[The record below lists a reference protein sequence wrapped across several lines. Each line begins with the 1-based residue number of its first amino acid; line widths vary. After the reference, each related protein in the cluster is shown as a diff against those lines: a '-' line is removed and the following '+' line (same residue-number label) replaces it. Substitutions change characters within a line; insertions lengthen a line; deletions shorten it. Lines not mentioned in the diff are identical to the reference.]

1 MKIKCILTDTKDYN
15 SFCGLENSIYTVK
28 ISKQYKYWYYDLC
41 DMIGFYHNSDV
52 DLILDIPDSDIE
64 LATSLYGNHRFDEKA
79 LRDYETAVMVHTT
92 TIEAYNKIMA
102 DGAIKCWNILKQQR
116 KDFEDKPIGSLLGDI
131 KDFSNYVML
140 SPISVNNEIIVASKQ
155 KNCID
160 VDPNQTYRAGCRF
173 YLDAKKL
180 AGDGLLLRDGQHIK
194 VKDKIPL
201 DKYMIWYSTAEKI
214 GLPTITT
221 LSDFFELS
229 NKEFFKKFSVKLI
242 DIT

>member
-1 MKIKCILTDTKDYN
+1 MKIMKIRCMLTDTKNYN

-41 DMIGFYHNSDV
+41 DMIGFYQDSDV
-52 DLILDIPDSDIE
+52 KLILDVTDSDIE
-64 LATSLYGNHRFDEKA
+64 LAKSLYGNHCFNEKE

-92 TIEAYNKIMA
+92 TLEAYNKIKA
-102 DGAIKCWNILKQQR
+102 DGTIKCWNILKQQI

-131 KDFSNYVML
+131 NDFSNYVML

-160 VDPNQTYRAGCRF
+160 VNPKQTYNAGCRF

-180 AGDGLLLRDGQHIK
+180 ACDGLLLRDGQHIK
-194 VKDKIPL
+194 VKNEIPL
-201 DKYMIWYSTAEKI
+201 NKYMIWYSTAEKI
-214 GLPTITT
+214 GLSIRTT
-221 LSDFFELS
+221 PSDFFELS
-229 NKEFFKKFSVKLI
+229 NKEFFKILM
-242 DIT
+242 